1 VLVRATPD
9 QSVTVGQTVH
19 LDVEPTGWRLFDG
32 LGSALLPPEATTAP
46 TRQEPQLPAIN
57 H

>member
-1 VLVRATPD
+1 
-9 QSVTVGQTVH
+9 VH

-32 LGSALLPPEATTAP
+32 LGAALLPAEATTP
-46 TRQEPQLPAIN
+46 PPRQEPQLPAIS

>member
-1 VLVRATPD
+1 
-9 QSVTVGQTVH
+9 VH

-32 LGSALLPPEATTAP
+32 LGAALLPAEATTP
-46 TRQEPQLPAIN
+46 PPRPEPQLPAIS